1 MNPIAM
7 RYTLI
12 WGAAIAGL
20 AILGVY
26 TYLADLALQRAEFVT
41 GYTLFAVLLVLALFN
56 ARKKLAMVPLVRS
69 AYWLAIHVVGGISAV
84 VLFFIHTGSVW
95 PGGGYEQALALVFY
109 LVSLSGIFGYVVQR
123 IHPKRLVQTDLEIIF
138 ERIPAELAE
147 LREKAE
153 AEIRTCTEETGSDT
167 LARHYMETLTW
178 YFRRPRFF
186 VNNALGGD
194 AGNHWLRNQY
204 RTVDRYLND
213 AERAY
218 LDRVDELA
226 RTKAKIDVH
235 YACQSTMKNWLLLHL
250 PLAAALLGLMFWHV
264 IVVNV
269 YAL

>member
-153 AEIRTCTEETGSDT
+153 AEIRACTEETGSDT

-235 YACQSTMKNWLLLHL
+235 YACQSAMKNWLLLHL

>member
-1 MNPIAM
+1 MNPIAT
-7 RYTLI
+7 RYTI
-12 WGAAIAGL
+12 ICGAAITGL

-26 TYLADLALQRAEFVT
+26 TYLAELALERSEFIT
-41 GYTLFAVLLVLALFN
+41 GYVLFAVMLALALFN

-69 AYWLAIHVVGGISAV
+69 AYWLAIHVVGGIAAV
-84 VLFFIHTGSVW
+84 VLFFIHTGSIW
-95 PGGGYEQALALVFY
+95 PTGGYEQALALVFY
-109 LVSLSGIFGYVVQR
+109 LVSISGIVGYAVQR
-123 IHPKRLVQTDLEIIF
+123 INPRRLVQTDLEIIF

-153 AEIRTCTEETGSDT
+153 AEIRACTEETGSDT

-186 VNNALGGD
+186 VNNAFGGD
-194 AGNHWLRNQY
+194 AGQHWLRNQY
-204 RTVDRYLND
+204 RTVNRYLND
-213 AERAY
+213 AEREY
-218 LDRVDELA
+218 LDRVNELA
-226 RTKAKIDVH
+226 QTKAKIDVH
-235 YACQSTMKNWLLLHL
+235 YACQSTMKNWLLVHL

>member
-7 RYTLI
+7 RYTLL
-12 WGAAIAGL
+12 WGVAITGL

-26 TYLADLALQRAEFVT
+26 TYLADLALERPEFIT

-56 ARKKLAMVPLVRS
+56 ARKKLSMVPLVRS
-69 AYWLAIHVVGGISAV
+69 AYWLAIHVVGGGAAV
-84 VLFFIHTGSVW
+84 ILFFIHTGSIW
-95 PGGGYEQALALVFY
+95 PTGGYEQALAVIFY
-109 LVSLSGIFGYVVQR
+109 LVSLSGIFGYAVQR
-123 IHPKRLVQTDLEIIF
+123 INPRRLVQTDYEIIF
-138 ERIPAELAE
+138 ERIPSELAE
-147 LREKAE
+147 IREKAE
-153 AEIRTCTEETGSDT
+153 AEILACTEEISSDT
-167 LARHYMETLTW
+167 VARHYMETLTW

-186 VNNALGGD
+186 LNNAFGGD
-194 AGNHWLRNQY
+194 AGQHWLRKQY

-218 LDRVDELA
+218 MDRINELA
-226 RTKAKIDVH
+226 ERKAKIDIH
-235 YACQSTMKNWLLLHL
+235 YARQSMMNNWLMVHL